1 MEEQVREGAMLEA
14 IEADLRECH
23 ERWELRGNQFFDY
36 DSGHSRLSPYRGQ
49 PNVTLARGR
58 RLLTVCEEALSMQ
71 CACSLVMEEGVRDV
85 IVEFSHT
92 GDGNPACCDS
102 NLASALTAK
111 ACAIGLLPSCGLGLW
126 YCDVSTAGTVTV
138 RCTTL
143 PVDGGWQKTLD
154 GSWFNGQPVES
165 QSFISDGNLYTF
177 GVMVAP
183 GWTVGLTGNE
193 VRLPWY
199 KERLLWLGRID
210 VGSGLS
216 VLTIDLLQHVILVGF
231 LAQTDPST
239 TDDFQVWKSKMDR
252 RKADEK
258 EAEKRRQRVAYRQ
271 SQRQWRDY
279 EQSDRTDH

>member
-1 MEEQVREGAMLEA
+1 M
-14 IEADLRECH
+14 
-23 ERWELRGNQFFDY
+23 
-36 DSGHSRLSPYRGQ
+36 
-49 PNVTLARGR
+49 
-58 RLLTVCEEALSMQ
+58 
-71 CACSLVMEEGVRDV
+71 
-85 IVEFSHT
+85 
-92 GDGNPACCDS
+92 
-102 NLASALTAK
+102 
-111 ACAIGLLPSCGLGLW
+111 
-126 YCDVSTAGTVTV
+126 
-138 RCTTL
+138 
-143 PVDGGWQKTLD
+143 D

-165 QSFISDGNLYTF
+165 QSFISDGKPYTF

-199 KERLLWLGRID
+199 KERLLWLGRTD

-216 VLTIDLLQHVILVGF
+216 ALTIDLLQHVILVGF
-231 LAQTDPST
+231 PGQTDPST

-258 EAEKRRQRVAYRQ
+258 ETEKRRQRVAYRQ